1 MTPANV
7 VLVAASRFTGRTSSR
22 TTLEGNV
29 KPKLTAGVSSPCI
42 LKTVDPSS
50 AIVSFGACAVEVVK
64 GWLVALNRGKVVIS
78 AATPIKGIVRTPP
91 SASAEEEI
99 VI

>member
-1 MTPANV
+1 M
-7 VLVAASRFTGRTSSR
+7 
-22 TTLEGNV
+22 LEQ
-29 KPKLTAGVSSPCI
+29 
-42 LKTVDPSS
+42 
-50 AIVSFGACAVEVVK
+50 VVK